1 MSRSLTSCAG
11 PWKAIAKAVVFFVK
25 EGMTQMEQDK
35 NKLGEGS
42 VGKLLFRLAL
52 PAIVA
57 QLVNLLYNMVDR
69 IYIGHIPENGD
80 LALTGLGLCFPVLMI
95 VMAFA
100 QLIGGG
106 GAPLVAIHMGKAEK
120 EDAEKILGGGVAMLS
135 VIAVVITVVL
145 LLTAEPV
152 LRLFGA
158 SDQTLPFAADYLKI
172 YVVGTI
178 FVLFSLGLNPFIT
191 TQGFSKDAMKTVLI
205 GAVCNIILDPIFIFG
220 LGMGVKGA
228 ALATILSQG
237 ISAVWVVWFLT
248 GKRSML
254 HIKKEYLKID
264 LKILLPVVALGVSPF
279 IMSATESAINIA
291 FNMSL
296 SRFGGDVAVGAM
308 TILCSIMQLQM
319 MPVQGLSQ
327 GAQPIM
333 SYNYGA
339 GNIDR
344 VKKASGLLFV
354 CCFGYTMLFWAAVQL
369 FPEVF
374 VRIFND
380 SSELMN
386 TTVWALRVYMA
397 VSGLFGIQMAVQQTF
412 VSLGQAKLSL
422 FIACLRK
429 IILLIPLILI
439 LPFFFENKVFAVF
452 LAEPVAD
459 FISVTTAGSLFLLN
473 IRQIL
478 AKKVKIDMEA

>member
-1 MSRSLTSCAG
+1 
-11 PWKAIAKAVVFFVK
+11 
-25 EGMTQMEQDK
+25 MEQDK

-42 VGKLLFRLAL
+42 VGKLMFRLAL

-57 QLVNLLYNMVDR
+57 QMVNLLYNMVDR

-80 LALTGLGLCFPVLMI
+80 MALTGLGLCFPVLMI
-95 VMAFA
+95 ITAFA

-106 GAPLVAIHMGKAEK
+106 GAPLVAIHMGKGEK
-120 EDAEKILGGGVAMLS
+120 EEAEKILGSGVAMLTL
-135 VIAVVITVVL
+135 IALTITVVL
-145 LLTAEPV
+145 LFTAEPV
-152 LRLFGA
+152 LRIFGA
-158 SDQTLPFAADYLKI
+158 SDNTLPYAEDYLRI
-172 YVVGTI
+172 YVLGTI
-178 FVLFSLGLNPFIT
+178 FVMFSLGLNPFIT

-220 LGMGVKGA
+220 LNMGVKGA

-237 ISAVWVVWFLT
+237 VSAAWVLTFLT
-248 GKRSML
+248 GKKSML
-254 HIKKEYLKID
+254 HIQRRFMKVD
-264 LKILLPVVALGVSPF
+264 FKILLPVMALGVSPF

-308 TILCSIMQLQM
+308 TILCSIMQLQF
-319 MPVQGLSQ
+319 MPVQGLAQ

-339 GNIDR
+339 GNRER
-344 VKKASGLLFV
+344 VTKAIKLLLV
-354 CCFGYTMLFWAAVQL
+354 ISFGYTMLFWGAVQL
-369 FPEVF
+369 FPQIF
-374 VRIFND
+374 VSIFND
-380 SSELMN
+380 SVELMD
-386 TTVWALRVYMA
+386 TTVWALRIYMA
-397 VSGLFGIQMAVQQTF
+397 VSGLFGIQMAVQQVF
-412 VSLGQAKLSL
+412 VSLGQAKISL

-429 IILLIPLILI
+429 IILLIPLIIL

-459 FISVTTAGSLFLLN
+459 FISVMTAATLFLLN
-473 IRQIL
+473 IRRIL
-478 AKKVKIDMEA
+478 NKR

>member
-1 MSRSLTSCAG
+1 
-11 PWKAIAKAVVFFVK
+11 
-25 EGMTQMEQDK
+25 MEQDK

-42 VGKLLFRLAL
+42 VGKLLFKLAL

-57 QLVNLLYNMVDR
+57 QMVNLLYNMVDR

-95 VMAFA
+95 VTAFA

-106 GAPLVAIHMGKAEK
+106 GAPLVAIHMGKGEK
-120 EDAEKILGGGVAMLS
+120 EAAEKILGSGTAMLT
-135 VIAVVITVVL
+135 VIALVITVVL
-145 LLTAEPV
+145 LLTTEPV

-158 SDQTLPFAADYLKI
+158 SDQTLPYAADYLKI

-178 FVLFSLGLNPFIT
+178 FVMFSLGLNPFIT

-205 GAVCNIILDPIFIFG
+205 GAVCNIILDPVFIFG
-220 LGMGVKGA
+220 LDMGVKGA

-237 ISAVWVVWFLT
+237 ISAAWVVLFLT
-248 GKRSML
+248 GRKSML
-254 HIKKEYLKID
+254 HIKKEYLKISR
-264 LKILLPVVALGVSPF
+264 KILLPVLGLGVSPF

-339 GNIDR
+339 GNMER
-344 VKKASGLLFV
+344 VKKASGLLFL

-369 FPEVF
+369 FPQVF

-380 SSELMN
+380 SPELLN
-386 TTVWALRVYMA
+386 TTVWALRIYMA

-429 IILLIPLILI
+429 LILLIPLILL
-439 LPFFFENKVFAVF
+439 LPFFFEDKVFAVF

-459 FISVTTAGSLFLLN
+459 FISVTTAGTLFLLN

-478 AKKVKIDMEA
+478 AKKAKINREA